1 MIRSVQV
8 SISHL
13 SRCCPKPSNCSR
25 LAAPAT
31 LRATDAWSP
40 REHTAGGGPT
50 TPPAVVNPVVATA
63 VALTEGAALAAAVGA
78 VASWNPLAYLDVAA
92 GRAWAAAGGD
102 DKQDWRTCA
111 SRDGAELRAA
121 VLLAE
126 AAISRSLAD
135 GGYLSARQLSIDL
148 RHAADWLAAGARFDR

>member
-1 MIRSVQV
+1 MLPAPHER
-8 SISHL
+8 
-13 SRCCPKPSNCSR
+13 
-25 LAAPAT
+25 AAGGVPAT
-31 LRATDAWSP
+31 PL
-40 REHTAGGGPT
+40 
-50 TPPAVVNPVVATA
+50 AVPSDVVATA
-63 VALTEGAALAAAVGA
+63 VALIEGAALAAAMGA
-78 VASWNPLAYLDVAA
+78 VESWNPLAYLDAAA

-102 DKQDWRTCA
+102 ATQDWRTCA
-111 SRDGAELRAA
+111 SRDGAEFRAA